1 MRVLCGFL
9 LRAPRS
15 IGIMTHPDLPN
26 RAEKTPQIRF
36 WPWFGCALPEIKE
49 NAVLGIWIVCLR
61 IGAGK
66 GFRILRGLI
75 APALM
80 LVTAAGMAQQASGAP
95 TAKAEVM
102 ADAGPGPAPA
112 VAPEAVL
119 SHEPGTVI
127 GTVKDANGNVIEG
140 AAVTLRAVASDARS
154 AATADANGFFHFSVE
169 PGEYVATVSSPGL
182 TTW

>member
-36 WPWFGCALPEIKE
+36 WPWFGCALPKIKE

-80 LVTAAGMAQQASGAP
+80 LVTAAGMAQQVSGAP
-95 TAKAEVM
+95 AAKADGTTDV
-102 ADAGPGPAPA
+102 ASGNAPA
-112 VAPEAVL
+112 VAPDAVL
-119 SHEPGTVI
+119 SREPGTVI

-140 AAVTLRAVASDARS
+140 AAVTLRAVASDAKS
-154 AATADANGFFHFSVE
+154 TATADANGFFQVSVE
-169 PGEYVATVSSPGL
+169 PGKY
-182 TTW
+182 